1 MGLMVD
7 ISQLIEA
14 LNHILKGDWTIKEI
28 KGGKRITFPADL
40 GEELM
45 LESVRKFRDVGWN
58 VRRVVELTGGSRTHY
73 LEFVNPNWQ
82 KEALTGPT
90 CV

>member
-1 MGLMVD
+1 MAE

-14 LNHILKGDWTIKEI
+14 LNHILEGTWTIKEI
-28 KGGKRITFPADL
+28 KDGKRVIFPIGL
-40 GEELM
+40 GEQLM
-45 LESVRKFRDVGWN
+45 LESVKKFREVGWN
-58 VRRVVELTGGSRTHY
+58 VRRVVELSGGSRTHY

-82 KEALTGPT
+82 KEALSGPT

>member
-1 MGLMVD
+1 MAD

-14 LNHILKGDWTIKEI
+14 LNHILEGTWTIKEI
-28 KGGKRITFPADL
+28 KDGKRVIFPIGL
-40 GEELM
+40 GETLM
-45 LESVRKFRDVGWN
+45 HESVKKFREVGWN
-58 VRRVVELTGGSRTHY
+58 VRRVVELSGGNRTHY
-73 LEFVNPNWQ
+73 LEFVNPNWK

>member
-1 MGLMVD
+1 MAD
-7 ISQLIEA
+7 ISQLIDA
-14 LNHILKGDWTIKEI
+14 LNHILEGTWTIRKI
-28 KGGKRITFPADL
+28 TDGKRIMFPIGL

-45 LESVRKFRDVGWN
+45 LESIKKFREVGWN
-58 VRRVVELTGGSRTHY
+58 VRRVVELTPGNRTHY